1 MPPVPPEDAERFSQL
16 ATATYRLADLL
27 EAADVSVMV
36 PRPELPDDPVTVARV
51 DEVIDRCVGKQHAV
65 PELSRDR
72 VRLPLWVFLEHAVRH
87 RGLLLHGSNRLDL
100 EVLTPRAAEDNLEG
114 GGAPRVHAASSGI
127 LAAFYAV
134 VDRDRLSQLPVVPA
148 LNNLYVAREGVHGL
162 EEYFHFALDYR
173 ALPHRPWRT
182 GAVYL
187 LERAGFEPDEGQEQW
202 FSTRQ
207 VTPIARVVVQAQDWP
222 LLDSVRGVDFVAL
235 LERSALGLD
244 GLPWWPDP
252 TIYP

>member
-27 EAADVSVMV
+27 DAADVSVMV
-36 PRPELPDDPVTVARV
+36 PRPELPDDPATVARV
-51 DEVIDRCVGKQHAV
+51 DEVIDGCVGEHTVA
-65 PELSRDR
+65 ELSRDR
-72 VRLPLWVFLEHAVRH
+72 VHLPVWVFLEHAVRH

-114 GGAPRVHAASSGI
+114 GGVPRVHAASSGI

-134 VDRDRLSQLPVVPA
+134 VDRDRLSRLPVVPA
-148 LNNLYVAREGVHGL
+148 LNNLYVAREGDQGL
-162 EEYFHFALDYR
+162 EEYFHFALDHR

-187 LERAGFEPDEGQEQW
+187 LDRDGFEPDEGQEQW
-202 FSTRQ
+202 FSTRP
-207 VTPIARVVVQAQDWP
+207 VTPIARVVPRRAARAFSDGARRP
-222 LLDSVRGVDFVAL
+222 G
-235 LERSALGLD
+235 SART
-244 GLPWWPDP
+244 PRRRARPRPCP
-252 TIYP
+252 TDRRRMP